1 MKKLPVM
8 RVVIWFAFAAIFSR
22 AVMTQQTAAQRF
34 GTEQDWEH
42 FVRTPAVSGYEQK
55 LAEEIRERVK
65 DSSPRT
71 DNLGNVYVTLGSG
84 SPSRLIVTPMDE
96 PGYVVSEI
104 TSDGFLRVQRLPQ
117 APPNAVFDLLHA
129 AQPVWV
135 ITRDGKNVNG
145 VFAGLSVHLQPQRQN
160 VPKMAHPDE
169 MFVDI
174 GATNAEQVRSAGVDI
189 LELLAGLPAATLT
202 AGVSTVGTAT
212 VGALLAWAG
221 LH

>member
-1 MKKLPVM
+1 MKKLPVT
-8 RVVIWFAFAAIFSR
+8 RGVIWFAFAAIISG
-22 AVMTQQTAAQRF
+22 AVVPHETAAQRF

-55 LAEEIRERVK
+55 LAEEIRERLK
-65 DSSPRT
+65 DSSPHT

-135 ITRDGKNVNG
+135 ITRDGKKVPG
-145 VFAGLSVHLQPQRQN
+145 VFAGLSVHLQGLRLN
-160 VPKMAHPDE
+160 APKMSDLDQ
-169 MFVDI
+169 MYVDV

-189 LELLAGLPAATLT
+189 LDP
-202 AGVSTVGTAT
+202 VS
-212 VGALLAWAG
+212 LN
-221 LH
+221 